1 MTASSTAAQP
11 RANFPVRRMDF
22 SFTSTPKYWWSGDPF
37 MSHFMNNLSSLF
49 PYGEKFFV
57 DSVRAVR
64 QQVQDPQ
71 LQKDI
76 SAFIGQ
82 EAMHSKEHATY
93 NEYAAAHGIDLER
106 LELRIKVLLEWVTRL
121 STKKH
126 RLAATCAL
134 EHFTA
139 TMAEQLLRREDIT
152 TQMDDPK
159 MYKLW
164 MWHAIEENEHKAV
177 CYDVYHAVGGG
188 YFTRFI
194 VMLLTTVMFLGV
206 IGWFQLHLLR
216 KDGQLFNWRSWK
228 HGLKTLLSPRD
239 GFFTRLIGPYL
250 DYYRPGFH
258 PKDHDTQTL
267 ERRWKDRLAF
277 EG

>member
-1 MTASSTAAQP
+1 MTAQSSTPSAS
-11 RANFPVRRMDF
+11 FPVRRMDF
-22 SFTSTPKYWWSGDPF
+22 SFSESQKFWFAGDPF

-64 QQVQDPQ
+64 DQVTEPQ
-71 LQKDI
+71 LKKDI

-82 EAMHSKEHATY
+82 EAMHSKEHAAY
-93 NEYAAAHGIDLER
+93 NDYAAEHGIDLER
-106 LELRIKVLLEWVTRL
+106 LELRIKVLLEWITKI

-139 TMAEQLLRREDIT
+139 TMAEQLLQREDLT
-152 TQMDDPK
+152 TQMNDPK
-159 MYKLW
+159 LYQLW

-177 CYDVYHAVGGG
+177 CYDVYQQVYGG
-188 YFTRFI
+188 YFTRTI
-194 VMLLTTVMFLGV
+194 MMAITTLIFFGV
-206 IGWFQLHLLR
+206 IGWFQVHLLR
-216 KDGQLFNWRSWK
+216 KDGQLFNWRSWGK
-228 HGLKTLLSPRD
+228 GLKMLFGPRNGFLTKLL
-239 GFFTRLIGPYL
+239 LPYL

-258 PKDHDTQTL
+258 PLDHDSKAL
-267 ERRWKDRLAF
+267 EQRWRQRLGF
-277 EG
+277 N

>member
-177 CYDVYHAVGGG
+177 CYDVYQAVGGG
-188 YFTRFI
+188 YFTRVI

-228 HGLKTLLSPRD
+228 YGLKTLLSPRD